1 MPKKRPTM
9 LKVHN
14 SIIPFSFLPLY
25 ENLQRRHTRARAHT
39 HTHTHM
45 RNFRHRYIK
54 VLLQEKEKFFQE
66 VSFERDSARQRAVDV
81 ANAAAEAITFGSLFM
96 TAYSEQL
103 DVLKVQESELQQSKV
118 RKSVIAGVHI
128 QCDVT
133 NHELQKQLQQTCEA
147 LARTTP
153 KEDDNW
159 HMETFLFEMEE
170 RLENSSQALLSRVD
184 SRATPENM
192 EIRPVIS
199 VPLDPHTA
207 KKLLKIATEAA
218 ALAEKVRLNKRQRN
232 LRLSK

>member
-1 MPKKRPTM
+1 M
-9 LKVHN
+9 
-14 SIIPFSFLPLY
+14 
-25 ENLQRRHTRARAHT
+25 
-39 HTHTHM
+39 
-45 RNFRHRYIK
+45 
-54 VLLQEKEKFFQE
+54 LLQEKEKFFQE
-66 VSFERDSARQRAVDV
+66 VSLERDSARQRAVDA

-96 TAYSEQL
+96 TAYLEQL
-103 DVLKVQESELQQSKV
+103 DVVKVQESELQQSKV
-118 RKSVIAGVHI
+118 RRSVIAGVYI

-153 KEDDNW
+153 KEDENC
-159 HMETFLFEMEE
+159 HMETCLFELEE
-170 RLENSSQALLSRVD
+170 RLKNSSQALLSRVH

-192 EIRPVIS
+192 EIQPVIS

-218 ALAEKVRLNKRQRN
+218 TLAEKVRLNERQRN